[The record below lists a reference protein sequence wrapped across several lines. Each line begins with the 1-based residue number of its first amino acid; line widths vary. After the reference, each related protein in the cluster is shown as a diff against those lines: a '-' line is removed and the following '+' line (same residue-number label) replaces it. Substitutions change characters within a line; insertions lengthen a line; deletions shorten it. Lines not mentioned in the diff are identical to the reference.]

1 MKKNLKSF
9 IKKIIY
15 IIFLDTLVLGPANIF
30 VMGQSL
36 PLSSEN
42 FKEFT
47 LEDTGISTDDV
58 LKGILVSR
66 DYGIS
71 LPASWGITD
80 AQVRIDFSHSQ
91 ILNPKSSM
99 AIDWNDVRLASI
111 QLTKENADHG
121 QLVVNIPAENVK
133 KGYNTLHVE
142 LYMGISDNFCD
153 DYDNP
158 SVWATIHKSTAFH
171 FDNELLTSQPDLGN
185 LPLPFF
191 DESPLAENHVTFV
204 MTNQPG
210 IGEMDALASVG
221 AKLGEL
227 AGGWRKVSIDLISTV
242 DAIKEQVQGNVI
254 LIGTLDGVNQIDPS
268 INVSEEQGGGGIL
281 EEFVSPYDQTAL
293 FLVITGKTQEDVEK
307 AGRAFANRTLY
318 TRLGGTRVIVREN
331 ATASSGTRI
340 HQLSTTFE
348 ELGYENRS
356 AFGSRDQK
364 LSFTIP
370 LNSTVQS
377 KMNAVLDLHFMH
389 SVITSEEDP
398 ILSVL
403 VNGLPVG
410 SIKLNSDNA
419 NAGEATF
426 QIPLNFFHAGNNDL
440 SFEANMHILN
450 NREDIALYCADR
462 HIAEAWF
469 TVNSDSNLTFP
480 NGPDTATIKISD
492 FPYIFMGLSDLSQL
506 AFVMPDKTSI
516 TDLQSLSIL
525 ALAFGK
531 SSAGDP
537 LMPHVIPAS
546 QISQNEEKYP
556 YQVLIG
562 LPLNHSA
569 FLSQNDQIPLKF
581 DPSTGA
587 AEPLP
592 VLDTIESGKISTGY
606 VEAYVSQ
613 SNIPRLILTGNDE
626 EGLLLAANLLN
637 DNTAVINLNGDVAIT
652 TGKDRVI
659 SFWGKM
665 FPISTSNDS
674 VIMQDQLSLS
684 MILFQKNAAFYTAI
698 LFLAFSI
705 LICIIRLFVVLRSKK
720 INKEEHENN
729 NK

>member
-1 MKKNLKSF
+1 M
-9 IKKIIY
+9 KKIIY
-15 IIFLDTLVLGPANIF
+15 IIFLDIFVLGLVNIF
-30 VMGQSL
+30 AMAQAL
-36 PLSSEN
+36 PLSSEKV
-42 FKEFT
+42 KEYT

-71 LPASWGITD
+71 LPATWDITD

-99 AIDWNDVRLASI
+99 AIDWNDVRLAST
-111 QLTKENADHG
+111 QLTIENADHG
-121 QLVVNIPAENVK
+121 QLIVNIPAENVK

-158 SVWATIHKSTAFH
+158 SVWATIHKSTAFL
-171 FDNELLTSQPDLGN
+171 FDNNLLTSQPDLGS

-191 DESPLAENHVTFV
+191 DESPFAENVITLV
-204 MTNQPG
+204 MADQPG
-210 IGEMDALASVG
+210 IGEMNALASVG

-227 AGGWRKVSIDLISTV
+227 AGGWRKVSINLISTA
-242 DAIKEQVQGNVI
+242 DAIKEQIQGNVI
-254 LIGTLDGVNQIDPS
+254 LVGTLDSVNQLDPS
-268 INVSEEQGGGGIL
+268 VTVSEEPEGGGIL

-293 FLVITGKTQEDVEK
+293 FLVITGKTQEEVEK

-318 TRLGGTRVIVREN
+318 TRLGGTRVVIKEN

-348 ELGYENRS
+348 ELGYKNRS
-356 AFGSRDQK
+356 ASGSRDQK

-377 KMNAVLDLHFMH
+377 KLNAVLDLHFIH

-419 NAGEATF
+419 NGGEATF

-469 TVNSDSNLTFP
+469 TVNSDSKLTFP
-480 NGPDTATIKISD
+480 SGSDTATIKISD
-492 FPYIFMGLSDLSQL
+492 FPYIFMGTSDLSQL
-506 AFVMPDKTSI
+506 AFVMPEKTSFA
-516 TDLQSLSIL
+516 DLQTLSIL

-546 QISQNEEKYP
+546 QISQFEGKYL

-562 LPLNHSA
+562 LPVNHSD

-581 DPSTGA
+581 DPSTGT

-606 VEAYVSQ
+606 VEAYLSNQ
-613 SNIPRLILTGNDE
+613 SDIPRLIITGNDE
-626 EGLLLAANLLN
+626 NGLLLAANLLN

-665 FPISTSNDS
+665 FPVSTSDDS
-674 VIMQDQLSLS
+674 AIMQDQLSLS
-684 MILFQKNAAFYTAI
+684 MVLFQKNAAFYTAV

-705 LICIIRLFVVLRSKK
+705 LIGIIRLFVVLRSKK